1 MRGSLLALS
10 VLGDVVFGGR
20 EVGGVLG
27 ESAMMSTGVLGG
39 SVVCGGVVMVGGR
52 TGLVVAGLVVAGGL
66 VDGVLSV
73 DTAEGIVGVLLW
85 GGVLRLRLRVSLGVL
100 LPGCA
105 LGRAMLKGDRC
116 DWSEVDCEVVC

>member
-1 MRGSLLALS
+1 MRGSRLALS
-10 VLGDVVFGGR
+10 VVGDFVFGGVD
-20 EVGGVLG
+20 VGSRLG
-27 ESAMMSTGVLGG
+27 DSAMMSTGVLVG

-52 TGLVVAGLVVAGGL
+52 TGLVLEGLVVAGGL
-66 VDGVLSV
+66 LDGGLGVG
-73 DTAEGIVGVLLW
+73 TAEGMVGVLLW
-85 GGVLRLRLRVSLGVL
+85 YGVLRLRLRVSLGVL